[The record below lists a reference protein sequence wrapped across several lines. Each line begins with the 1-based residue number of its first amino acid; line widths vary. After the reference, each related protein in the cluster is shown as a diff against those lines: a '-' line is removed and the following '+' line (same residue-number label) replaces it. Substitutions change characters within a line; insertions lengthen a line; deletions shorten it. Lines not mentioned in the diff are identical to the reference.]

1 MTSWRRD
8 RLSWT
13 AAALLVFGG
22 LAWAQSAAVPADL
35 QAAIL
40 TRTLAYDRALKARA
54 GPAVVVGVLFKAGDK
69 ASLASQEQMLK
80 ALASVEPRSVHGLP
94 IKVVSAAFKDRA
106 TLATWIEQE
115 GIDAVYVTPGLGDE
129 LTTIRGACEERK
141 VASLGA
147 VRAFV
152 EKGLA
157 VGVVAKG
164 ETARLLVNLRAA
176 EAAGMD
182 LDPKLLQLSEVLR

>member
-1 MTSWRRD
+1 M
-8 RLSWT
+8 
-13 AAALLVFGG
+13 AAALLVLIGRP
-22 LAWAQSAAVPADL
+22 AWAEAPSVPADL

-54 GPAVVVGVLFKAGDK
+54 GSAVVIGVLAKAGDK
-69 ASLASQEQMLK
+69 LSAASQEQMLK

-94 IKVVSAAFKDRA
+94 VRIVSASFKDRA
-106 TLATWIEQE
+106 GLLTWFDQE
-115 GIDAVYVTPGLGDE
+115 GIDALYVTPGLGDE
-129 LTTIRGACEERK
+129 VPTLRAACEERK
-141 VASLGA
+141 VASLSA
-147 VRAFV
+147 LRAFV

-157 VGVVAKG
+157 VAVVAKG
-164 ETARLLVNLRAA
+164 DTARLLVNLKAA